1 MYGELVRLR
10 DWLLLLV
17 LTGILA
23 VSIAVYLPT
32 NPSVFYSIIVGLL
45 IGILFLV
52 VLALRPEYK
61 QSLIEGLSRLRK
73 KDMETGGRFNRYGRL
88 AGFLI
93 VINSLVFRLMVQ
105 YNLVSP
111 LFFLS
116 FIYIQMALGVIL
128 TVSFLGIVG
137 KLLRYPLIALII
149 LELAVAVTVTAL
161 FLLELMPH

>member
-1 MYGELVRLR
+1 MYGELVQLR

-93 VINSLVFRLMVQ
+93 VINFLG
-105 YNLVSP
+105 
-111 LFFLS
+111 LS
-116 FIYIQMALGVIL
+116 FNGAIQPCLSPVL
-128 TVSFLGIVG
+128 F
-137 KLLRYPLIALII
+137 II
-149 LELAVAVTVTAL
+149 HLHPNGPWSD
-161 FLLELMPH
+161 PHRQLSGNCWKTFTISINRINNSRISSSSYCNRTISS

>member
-1 MYGELVRLR
+1 M
-10 DWLLLLV
+10 LLV

-32 NPSVFYSIIVGLL
+32 NPSVFYSIIFGLL
-45 IGILFLV
+45 IGIIFLV

-61 QSLIEGLSRLRK
+61 QGLIEGLSRLRK

-93 VINSLVFRLMVQ
+93 VISSLVFRLMMQ
-105 YNLVSP
+105 YNIVSP
-111 LFFLS
+111 LLFLA